1 MNPFYSLTG
10 LLGALLLSVPLAL
23 AATPA
28 GTPPPEVP
36 AALAQ
41 RIFSAWQC
49 GEQTGDYAAFKAFLG
64 PKFQQFSHPL
74 TGVVTGLP
82 GLAKLR
88 ELVAGREK
96 EPNQLTFSR
105 VEVTSS
111 ATLFTFHFDSAGTV
125 AGGMAYAGFN
135 VISLRIEQGQLTGFR
150 EYFGYVNP
158 AWFQK

>member
-1 MNPFYSLTG
+1 MNLSLTLSG
-10 LLGALLLSVPLAL
+10 LLSAVLLSLPLAL
-23 AATPA
+23 AAAPA
-28 GTPPPEVP
+28 PPPETP
-36 AALAQ
+36 AALAK
-41 RIFSAWQC
+41 RIFSAWQR

-64 PKFQQFSHPL
+64 PEFQQFSHPL
-74 TGVVTGLP
+74 IGALSGP
-82 GLAKLR
+82 AGLAKLR

-125 AGGMAYAGFN
+125 AGGMAYTGFN
-135 VISLRIEQGQLTGFR
+135 VISLRIEQGRLTGFR